1 MARRVPTDL
10 TMLARLYEIWE
21 PQEDARRQISED
33 LKELFAEAKSNGYNP
48 KALRKAFAE
57 RYRLDHQ
64 TDEQALKANQTD
76 EDTELYLSA
85 LARVRESDTD
95 DEPAF
100 PASAGAA
107 ADVEGGENAPALHV
121 DTNSTEAQTEQV
133 AGQIGNALGQDRE
146 SGVTTQPVDTF
157 NLLHMPAPK
166 PQFVQV
172 PFEGAINQ

>member
-33 LKELFAEAKSNGYNP
+33 LKELFAEAKGNGYNP

-85 LARVRESDTD
+85 LARVRESDAD
-95 DEPAF
+95 DAGYPKAEDRVAPETVPVSNPAPATKSAD

-107 ADVEGGENAPALHV
+107 ADGMG
-121 DTNSTEAQTEQV
+121 D
-133 AGQIGNALGQDRE
+133 QDAHAH
-146 SGVTTQPVDTF
+146 PVDTT
-157 NLLHMPAPK
+157 NVSQLRPVKPA
-166 PQFVQV
+166 QFVQV